1 MTSSTPNQDEDRTG
15 LATLEKDLAE
25 KRLTLTAEIVSAY
38 LRRNVTPASEITR
51 LISETHS
58 SLAACTADG
67 ASSRAVEVLRPAVPI
82 EKSLTDEFVICL
94 EDGLKFKSMKRH
106 LRTQYNLT
114 PEEYRRKWDLSPSY
128 PMVARNYAKKR
139 SELARASGLGKRPL
153 VAEPVRPAEPV
164 VEAQPRAQKT
174 RRLQLV

>member
-1 MTSSTPNQDEDRTG
+1 MTSSTPNQDEYSAG
-15 LATLEKDLAE
+15 LTSREQDATEN
-25 KRLTLTAEIVSAY
+25 RLTLTAQIVSAY
-38 LRRNVTPASEITR
+38 LQRNVTPAADIAR
-51 LISETHS
+51 LISETYS
-58 SLAACTADG
+58 SLSTCSNAAPAP
-67 ASSRAVEVLRPAVPI
+67 VEKLRPAVPI

-114 PEEYRRKWDLSPSY
+114 PEEYRRKWDLPASY

-139 SELARASGLGKRPL
+139 SDLARASGLGKRP
-153 VAEPVRPAEPV
+153 ASTESAPPAEQMPATSQRT
-164 VEAQPRAQKT
+164 EKK

>member
-1 MTSSTPNQDEDRTG
+1 MTSSTPNQDEDRAG
-15 LATLEKDLAE
+15 LATLEQDSAE
-25 KRLTLTAEIVSAY
+25 NRLTLAAQIVSAY
-38 LRRNVTPASEITR
+38 LRRNVTPASEIAR

-58 SLAACTADG
+58 SLAACSTNG
-67 ASSRAVEVLRPAVPI
+67 GSSRAVEVLRPAVPI
-82 EKSLTDEFVICL
+82 EKSLTDDFVICL
-94 EDGLKFKSMKRH
+94 EDGQKFKSMKRH

-139 SELARASGLGKRPL
+139 SELARASGLGKRPAG
-153 VAEPVRPAEPV
+153 AEPVLQAEPIAEV
-164 VEAQPRAQKT
+164 QPRAEKT